1 MAAQRPRSTGR
12 FERLTT
18 KAPGSAGGYLLRYG
32 YRQRRT
38 RNINAPFPGTPLPNE
53 ILALPQSE
61 RQEIIDQMR
70 PFYPQVGNI
79 NQIESTGRSVRR
91 TLRVQVRPRDSWELL
106 GLELSGDLDYT
117 YSRND
122 DDNDF
127 NNPYVPLWGPSRRE
141 HSVRSS
147 IGLRMPDESGLTNPL
162 LRTLASATS

>member
-1 MAAQRPRSTGR
+1 
-12 FERLTT
+12 
-18 KAPGSAGGYLLRYG
+18 
-32 YRQRRT
+32 
-38 RNINAPFPGTPLPNE
+38 
-53 ILALPQSE
+53 
-61 RQEIIDQMR
+61 MR